1 MFAIEGRTT
10 KEILTF
16 NGRMVLHHDRRDLE
30 YLFPGERIV
39 MLRGYTRAECAQLYG
54 RPAMLLKDHPDMA
67 AVSWPLNPK
76 EFVT

>member
-1 MFAIEGRTT
+1 MFAIAGRTSG
-10 KEILTF
+10 EILSYR
-16 NGRMVLHHDRRDLE
+16 GRMVVHHDRREME

-39 MLRGYTRAECAQLYG
+39 MLVGYTREEVAHKYG

-67 AVSWPLNPK
+67 AVSWPINPK